1 VETLYGYKQVKRYL
15 LLLLL
20 LNSWQKPVIAVPVVP
35 NFSSGT
41 MSAVTRTTQNVTES
55 IVSTD
60 FNTGHTYTINGTNLS
75 IDGATLSPPPE
86 QTSQTINGVSYT
98 WTGADLT
105 QKPNVTIATPGQAF
119 QYAESYVGPGLS
131 NMTTIN
137 RTTVLESTTETTSVF
152 SQ

>member
-1 VETLYGYKQVKRYL
+1 MKRYL
-15 LLLLL
+15 PLLLL

-41 MSAVTRTTQNVTES
+41 MSAVTRTTQNVTET

-60 FNTGHTYTINGTNLS
+60 FNTGHTYSINGTNIA
-75 IDGATLSPPPE
+75 IDGATLAPPPSE
-86 QTSQTINGVSYT
+86 TVETINGVSYT

-105 QKPNVTIATPGQAF
+105 NKPNVTIANPGQSF
-119 QYAESYVGPGLS
+119 QYVEAYVGPGLQ
-131 NMTTIN
+131 NITTIN
-137 RTTVLESTTETTSVF
+137 RSTVLESVTETTSVF

>member
-1 VETLYGYKQVKRYL
+1 MKRYL
-15 LLLLL
+15 PLLLI
-20 LNSWQKPVIAVPVVP
+20 LNTPYTLAVPVVP

-60 FNTGHTYTINGTNLS
+60 FNTGHTYTINGTNLA

-119 QYAESYVGPGLS
+119 QYAESYIGPGLS

>member
-1 VETLYGYKQVKRYL
+1 MKRYL
-15 LLLLL
+15 PLLLIFNAPYAL
-20 LNSWQKPVIAVPVVP
+20 AVPVVP

-41 MSAVTRTTQNVTES
+41 MSATTRTTQNVTET

-60 FNTGHTYTINGTNLS
+60 FNTGHTYSINGTNLS
-75 IDGATLSPPPE
+75 IDGATLAPPPSE
-86 QTSQTINGVSYT
+86 TVETINGVSYT

-105 QKPNVTIATPGQAF
+105 NKPNVTIANPGQAF
-119 QYAESYVGPGLS
+119 QYAESYIGPGLS

-137 RTTVLESTTETTSVF
+137 RTTVLESVTETTSVF

>member
-1 VETLYGYKQVKRYL
+1 MKRYL

-41 MSAVTRTTQNVTES
+41 MSAVTRTTQNVTET
-55 IVSTD
+55 IVSSD

-75 IDGATLSPPPE
+75 IDGATLSPPPD

-105 QKPNVTIATPGQAF
+105 NKPNVTIANPGQAF
-119 QYAESYVGPGLS
+119 QYVESYIGPSLQ
-131 NMTTIN
+131 NITTIN
-137 RTTVLESTTETTSVF
+137 RTTVLESVTETTSVF

>member
-1 VETLYGYKQVKRYL
+1 MKRYL
-15 LLLLL
+15 PLLLI
-20 LNSWQKPVIAVPVVP
+20 LNTPQILAVPVVP

-75 IDGATLSPPPE
+75 IDGATISPPPE

-105 QKPNVTIATPGQAF
+105 NKPNVTVANPGQAF
-119 QYAESYVGPGLS
+119 QYAESYIGPGMS
-131 NMTTIN
+131 NQTRIDRVTI
-137 RTTVLESTTETTSVF
+137 LESVTETTSVF

>member
-1 VETLYGYKQVKRYL
+1 MKRYL
-15 LLLLL
+15 PLLLI
-20 LNSWQKPVIAVPVVP
+20 LNTPYALAVPVVP

-41 MSAVTRTTQNVTES
+41 MSATTRTTQNVTET

-60 FNTGHTYTINGTNLS
+60 FNSGHTYTINGTNLA

-119 QYAESYVGPGLS
+119 QYAESYIGPGLS

>member
-1 VETLYGYKQVKRYL
+1 MKRYL
-15 LLLLL
+15 PLLLL
-20 LNSWQKPVIAVPVVP
+20 LNIPQTLAVPVVP

-41 MSAVTRTTQNVTES
+41 MSAVTRTTQNVTET
-55 IVSTD
+55 IVSSD
-60 FNTGHTYTINGTNLS
+60 FNTGHTYTINGTNLA

-119 QYAESYVGPGLS
+119 QYAESYIGPGLS

>member
-1 VETLYGYKQVKRYL
+1 MKRYL
-15 LLLLL
+15 PLLLI
-20 LNSWQKPVIAVPVVP
+20 LNTPYTLAVPVVP

-75 IDGATLSPPPE
+75 IDGTTLSPLPAE
-86 QTSQTINGVSYT
+86 TSQTINGVSYT

-105 QKPNVTIATPGQAF
+105 TKPNVTIANPGQAF
-119 QYAESYVGPGLS
+119 QYAESYIGPGLS

-137 RTTVLESTTETTSVF
+137 RTTVLESVTETTSVF

>member
-1 VETLYGYKQVKRYL
+1 MKRYL
-15 LLLLL
+15 PLLLL
-20 LNSWQKPVIAVPVVP
+20 LNIPQTLAVPVVP

-41 MSAVTRTTQNVTES
+41 MSAVTRTTQNVTET
-55 IVSTD
+55 IVSSD
-60 FNTGHTYTINGTNLS
+60 FNTGHTYTINGTNLA
-75 IDGATLSPPPE
+75 IDGSTLSPPPE
-86 QTSQTINGVSYT
+86 QPSQTINGVSYT

-119 QYAESYVGPGLS
+119 QYAESYIGPGLS

>member
-1 VETLYGYKQVKRYL
+1 MKRFL
-15 LLLLL
+15 LLFLL
-20 LNSWQKPVIAVPVVP
+20 SFSPAYAVPVVP

-41 MSAVTRTTQNVTES
+41 MSATTRTTQNITES

-60 FNTGHTYTINGTNLS
+60 YNTGHTYTINGTNIS
-75 IDGATLSPPPE
+75 IDGSTISPPPE

-105 QKPNVTIATPGQAF
+105 NKPNATITNQGQAF
-119 QYAESYVGPGLS
+119 QYAESYIGPGLQ
-131 NMTTIN
+131 NVTTIN
-137 RTTVLESTTETTSVF
+137 RTTVLESVTETTSVF

>member
-1 VETLYGYKQVKRYL
+1 MKRYL
-15 LLLLL
+15 PLLLI
-20 LNSWQKPVIAVPVVP
+20 LNTPYALAVPVVP

-41 MSAVTRTTQNVTES
+41 MSAVTRTTQNVTET
-55 IVSTD
+55 IVSSD
-60 FNTGHTYTINGTNLS
+60 FNTGHTYTINGTNLA

-119 QYAESYVGPGLS
+119 QYAESYIGPGLS

>member
-1 VETLYGYKQVKRYL
+1 MKRYL
-15 LLLLL
+15 PLLLL
-20 LNSWQKPVIAVPVVP
+20 LNIPQALAVPVVP

-41 MSAVTRTTQNVTES
+41 MSAVTRTTQNVTET
-55 IVSTD
+55 IVSSD
-60 FNTGHTYTINGTNLS
+60 FNTGHTYTINGTNLA
-75 IDGATLSPPPE
+75 IDGSTLSPPPE

-119 QYAESYVGPGLS
+119 QYAESYIGPGLS

-137 RTTVLESTTETTSVF
+137 RTTVLERTTETTSVF